1 MRDIEIHYNPYKM
14 KTTMRIEG
22 LMYARAVIIA
32 VSSPHIQ
39 RLFRLLS
46 HERRKL
52 NKLVNRARRGYMTKV
67 IAGK

>member
-32 VSSPHIQ
+32 VSKKYYIAI
-39 RLFRLLS
+39 
-46 HERRKL
+46 RRKVVADGETHQIV
-52 NKLVNRARRGYMTKV
+52 KLPGSK
-67 IAGK
+67 AGEEPVA

>member
-32 VSSPHIQ
+32 VSKS
-39 RLFRLLS
+39 LLS
-46 HERRKL
+46 ITFL
-52 NKLVNRARRGYMTKV
+52 CRRGLSRFH
-67 IAGK
+67 I